1 MNNPLVYQAIGVLL
15 VLGYLGLL
23 WMCWKTWRLPH
34 VAASLLVFLSAVI
47 FLAFA
52 SFVLKTQAAWREHYE
67 SYSAA
72 LEAVRAENVQLR
84 HGDLEEL
91 HQTEDSI
98 RSLRGRLGAK
108 LVDRGR
114 VWRGCEPLGQVE
126 TANDDDPSRLTY
138 RLRTPRPVVRENQE
152 DEAPHPAE
160 PTESP
165 GIAPGTVV
173 YVFSE
178 RDLEEAIRVPDLYLG
193 EFSVTELDA
202 DIVTIAAMLPP
213 DEQQIEALDDRDTT
227 WVLYDVVPLDS
238 HHAFAVMDEEERR
251 MVGMDREALTEFF
264 PNHYGW
270 PEERYEQFLERF
282 TRFNREATD
291 QDPPENVWMLVE
303 FVRAHE
309 IQVDSDLE
317 QSLLDE
323 GGRFYDSSGRALE
336 LHVRRGEDGTV
347 RLLEGDTAVFDRET
361 ADTLI
366 GDGICRQIR
375 LLYRRSLSDYGFAF
389 RDIHYRNLDL
399 EVEITRATRDRD
411 TMVALRDKAEEQLAF
426 HQREQANLEADLA
439 GFQEELE
446 LLHAHHEEL
455 EERWLQTRAR
465 LSELFRANV
474 YLANEVTR
482 LQIEMARQIDQRTQ
496 EATASIS
503 NP

>member
-52 SFVLKTQAAWREHYE
+52 SFVLKTHAAWRDHYE

-114 VWRGCEPLGQVE
+114 VWRGCEPLERVE
-126 TANDDDPSRLTY
+126 PANDEDAPRLTY
-138 RLRTPRPVVRENQE
+138 RLRIPRPAAREDLE
-152 DEAPHPAE
+152 VEAPEPAE
-160 PTESP
+160 GP

-173 YVFSE
+173 YVFTE
-178 RDLEEAIRVPDLYLG
+178 RPLEDAIRVPDGYVG
-193 EFSVTELDA
+193 EFSVTDSDG

-213 DEQQIEALDDRDTT
+213 DEQQIEAMEDQDTT
-227 WVLYDVVPLDS
+227 WVLYDVAPLDS

-264 PNHYGW
+264 PNRYDW
-270 PEERYEQFLERF
+270 SEERYEQFLERF

-291 QDPPENVWMLVE
+291 EDPPENVWVLVE
-303 FVRAHE
+303 FVRDHE

-347 RLLEGDTAVFDRET
+347 HLEEGDTAVFDRET

-389 RDIHYRNLDL
+389 RDIHYRHLDL
-399 EVEITRATRDRD
+399 DVEIARATRDRD
-411 TMVALRDKAEEQLAF
+411 TMVALRDKSEEQLALL
-426 HQREQANLEADLA
+426 QREQANLEADLA
-439 GFQEELE
+439 GFEEELE
-446 LLHAHHEEL
+446 LLHTHHEEL
-455 EERWLQTRAR
+455 EERWARTRAR

-482 LQIEMARQIDQRTQ
+482 LQIEMARQIDQRTR

-503 NP
+503 SP

>member
-15 VLGYLGLL
+15 VLGYFGLL

-34 VAASLLVFLSAVI
+34 VAASLLVFLSAVT

-52 SFVLKTQAAWREHYE
+52 SFVLKTQAAWRNHYE

-72 LEAVRAENVQLR
+72 LEAVRAENVQLQ

-91 HQTEDSI
+91 HQTEGSI
-98 RSLRGRLGAK
+98 RSLRARLSSK

-114 VWRGCEPLGQVE
+114 VWRGWEPLGRVAADQG
-126 TANDDDPSRLTY
+126 DDPPRLRY
-138 RLRTPRPVVRENQE
+138 RLRPPRPVVEENGE
-152 DEAPHPAE
+152 EEPAAAPR
-160 PTESP
+160 
-165 GIAPGTVV
+165 IAPGTVV
-173 YVFSE
+173 YAFTE
-178 RDLEEAIRVPDLYLG
+178 RELTAHELEEAFRVPDIYLG
-193 EFSVTELDA
+193 EFNVTEANEDA
-202 DIVTIAAMLPP
+202 VTLAAMLPP
-213 DEQQIEALDDRDTT
+213 DEEQIEALEAGGTT
-227 WVLYDVVPLDS
+227 WVLYDVIPLDS

-251 MVGMDREALTEFF
+251 MVGKEREALTEFF
-264 PNHYGW
+264 PNRYEW
-270 PEERYEQFLERF
+270 PEERYEQFLERL

-291 QDPPENVWMLVE
+291 QDPPENVWVLVE

-323 GGRFYDSSGRALE
+323 GGRFYDASGRALE

-347 RLLEGDTAVFDRET
+347 RLLEGDTAVFDRDT

-399 EVEITRATRDRD
+399 DVEMARATRDRD
-411 TMVALRDKAEEQLAF
+411 TMVALRDKAEEELVF
-426 HQREQANLEADLA
+426 HQREQANLETDLA
-439 GFQEELE
+439 GFEQELQ
-446 LLHAHHEEL
+446 LLQTYYGEL
-455 EERWLQTRAR
+455 EETWSRTRAR
-465 LSELFRANV
+465 LSELFRTNA

-482 LQIEMARQIDQRTQ
+482 LQIEMARQIDQRTR
-496 EATASIS
+496 EATASVS
-503 NP
+503 SP